1 MTRSRAYRVG
11 EEGRGG
17 ELCGM
22 KGFFL
27 DKIPQPV
34 RRDPTRTGKLKE
46 IF

>member
-1 MTRSRAYRVG
+1 MD
-11 EEGRGG
+11 G

-27 DKIPQPV
+27 DKTPQPFTK
-34 RRDPTRTGKLKE
+34 PKPRTGKLKE